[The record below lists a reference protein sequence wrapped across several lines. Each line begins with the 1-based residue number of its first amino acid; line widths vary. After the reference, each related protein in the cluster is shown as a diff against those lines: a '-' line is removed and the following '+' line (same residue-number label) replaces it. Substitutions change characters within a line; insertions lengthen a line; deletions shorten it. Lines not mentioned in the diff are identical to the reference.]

1 MENKGSI
8 IKLSLILLAIAF
20 ISTLI
25 LTVCN
30 AVTKDTIAYINEQN
44 IKSAMLEVL
53 PGGETFEEIG
63 GEYPEYIT
71 SASYGKKD
79 GDIMGYTVNVSV
91 PGFGGNIEMIIGV
104 CKQKT
109 VTGVKITSLSETP
122 GLGAKASNEEFTKQ
136 YYGLEEGIS
145 VIKSGMPNGN
155 EISAISGATI
165 TSKAVTEGVNAA
177 LKYVGTLE

>member
-1 MENKGSI
+1 
-8 IKLSLILLAIAF
+8 
-20 ISTLI
+20 
-25 LTVCN
+25 
-30 AVTKDTIAYINEQN
+30 
-44 IKSAMLEVL
+44 
-53 PGGETFEEIG
+53 
-63 GEYPEYIT
+63 
-71 SASYGKKD
+71 
-79 GDIMGYTVNVSV
+79 
-91 PGFGGNIEMIIGV
+91 MIIGV
-104 CKQKT
+104 CKQAT